1 MKKYSII
8 KISTM
13 WSTTQL
19 IRNVEKILNTK
30 SKEGFEIVTVAF
42 GVNLWYLPTA
52 FITLSII
59 SE

>member
-1 MKKYSII
+1 MI

-19 IRNVEKILNTK
+19 IRDVEKILNTK

-42 GVNLWYLPTA
+42 GINLLYLPTA